1 MKRALILGPVR
12 LLGSRVAQVFAFAE
26 LVNGNVPIEDYDVTT
41 GKPVEPTSLEEI
53 TEILAKLETPIEDP
67 LQALAKELAD
77 SNTYFVLP
85 KHHRIN
91 QHPNDDW
98 RGQGNRKKRIK
109 RNDR

>member
-1 MKRALILGPVR
+1 MKRALILGPAR

-26 LVNGNVPIEDYDVTT
+26 LVNGNVPIEDYAVTT

-85 KHHRIN
+85 KRHRIN
-91 QHPNDDW
+91 EHPNDDW
-98 RGQGNRKKRIK
+98 RGRGNRKKRMHRK
-109 RNDR
+109 DR